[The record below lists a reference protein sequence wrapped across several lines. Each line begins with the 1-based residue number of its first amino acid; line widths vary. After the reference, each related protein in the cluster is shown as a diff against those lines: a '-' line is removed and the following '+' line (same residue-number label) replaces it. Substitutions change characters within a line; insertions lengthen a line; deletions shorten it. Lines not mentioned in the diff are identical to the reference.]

1 MSLVRLALPLAAGLL
16 AAAAHAAEHTAEQAA
31 PARLL
36 HVTPHTRH
44 LSVTEGE
51 TVSIRLGDATYTRL
65 IAAPPGVRAFA
76 LSDLVP
82 AAIAFGDI
90 RVRVAPA
97 RRGAGA

>member
-1 MSLVRLALPLAAGLL
+1 MSLVRLALPLAASLL
-16 AAAAHAAEHTAEQAA
+16 AAAAHAAEHTA

-51 TVSIRLGDATYTRL
+51 TVSIRLGGATYTRL

>member
-16 AAAAHAAEHTAEQAA
+16 SAAAHATGHAA

-51 TVSIRLGDATYTRL
+51 TVSIRVGDATYTRL
-65 IAAPPGVRAFA
+65 IAAPPGVRAFT
-76 LSDLVP
+76 LSELVP
-82 AAIAFGDI
+82 AAIALGEI
-90 RVRVAPA
+90 RVLVAPA
-97 RRGAGA
+97 RRQAGA